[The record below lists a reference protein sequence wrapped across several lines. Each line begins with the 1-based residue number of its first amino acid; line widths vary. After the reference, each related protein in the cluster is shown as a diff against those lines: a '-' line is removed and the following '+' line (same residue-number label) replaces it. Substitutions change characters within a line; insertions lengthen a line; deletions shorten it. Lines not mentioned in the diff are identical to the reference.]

1 MAKPRHFGNEEMLM
15 IPFLDIL
22 CSLIGVLALIIVF
35 LAVSQTTQTEGR
47 TQEEVDRAIKFKQ
60 LTQNQQRDAALESQV
75 KPLLVKLAT
84 LEEESE
90 AKEQKATR
98 LRKLVSQA
106 ADSKVLS
113 QNLLKTLDNLLLEIS
128 GYDQQTAEVKKEVE
142 ALMAEIKKRNL
153 VANTPPP
160 VIVQPAG
167 AGVEPDSKVYFVE
180 ASGEKIVI
188 YWSKTELTQVSSAP
202 EVIVADTSYEAFLKK
217 VKESPKS
224 KIIFLV
230 RDDGLGSY
238 NNAAGWAQQT
248 YAFEPAQ
255 VAKLPIPGRGA
266 IDLTMFQSFLGTI
279 PVPEGVPLLPPT
291 TPIP

>member
-22 CSLIGVLALIIVF
+22 CSLIGVLVLIIVF

-98 LRKLVSQA
+98 FRKLVSQA

-142 ALMAEIKKRNL
+142 A
-153 VANTPPP
+153 
-160 VIVQPAG
+160 
-167 AGVEPDSKVYFVE
+167 
-180 ASGEKIVI
+180 
-188 YWSKTELTQVSSAP
+188 
-202 EVIVADTSYEAFLKK
+202 
-217 VKESPKS
+217 
-224 KIIFLV
+224 
-230 RDDGLGSY
+230 
-238 NNAAGWAQQT
+238 
-248 YAFEPAQ
+248 
-255 VAKLPIPGRGA
+255 
-266 IDLTMFQSFLGTI
+266 
-279 PVPEGVPLLPPT
+279 
-291 TPIP
+291 